1 MKTEQE
7 INDDILKITMTIHK
21 KFPELSKFIEEMP
34 VTIPN
39 SSSPELNINSL
50 KAYYESLEN
59 LLKEYKPNHKSAP
72 RKTYLSKNNHRLSIF
87 PYTGL

>member
-7 INDDILKITMTIHK
+7 INDDILRITMTIHK

-50 KAYYESLEN
+50 TAYYESLEN
-59 LLKEYKPNHKSAP
+59 LLKEYVANHNSAAI
-72 RKTYLSKNNHRLSIF
+72 K
-87 PYTGL
+87 